1 MWKAIRKGCDFLVSW
16 VAFKVGG
23 GMRVKFWKDRWYR
36 EEPLVESFSS
46 LFKCPKTLGWRMCGM
61 QQ

>member
-23 GMRVKFWKDRWYR
+23 GVRVKFWKDRWYR

-46 LFKCPKTLGWRMCGM
+46 LFKCPKTLG
-61 QQ
+61 